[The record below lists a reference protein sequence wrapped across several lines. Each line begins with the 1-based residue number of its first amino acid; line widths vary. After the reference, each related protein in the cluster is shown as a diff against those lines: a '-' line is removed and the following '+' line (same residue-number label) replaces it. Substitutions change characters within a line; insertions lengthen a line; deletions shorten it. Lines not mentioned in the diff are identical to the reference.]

1 MSENSHRRVVPVA
14 LYMGIARKCMD
25 SDCREVEGLGLGML
39 HSADASHKSSEWRMV
54 L

>member
-25 SDCREVEGLGLGML
+25 SDCREVGGLGML